1 MTSPTS
7 PVTIPVTDL
16 GCMDGANMAAVALQM
31 QKTALEAEQRIF
43 TLEQQ
48 LRAAD
53 NRPTI
58 IQRSTAL
65 ITGIVAD
72 PFSGEQS
79 VGPFASAGTWVTD
92 FDNAGTS
99 SNIDSSSRTL
109 IGTLGEGLYEIGIS
123 VNLIAS
129 GVVTVDSY
137 RLLRIVISRADPTAV
152 DGQRA
157 VHEAS
162 LTLFESNTGIGVDMT
177 LVDEFRLEATDRIK
191 FLVQHSNAGSTLN
204 SSIGALVWLHKQSSN
219 DSVVVV

>member
-7 PVTIPVTDL
+7 PVILPVTDL

-43 TLEQQ
+43 TLEKQ

-58 IQRSTAL
+58 VQRSTAL
-65 ITGIVAD
+65 TTGIVAD
-72 PFSGEQS
+72 PFTGDQS
-79 VGPFASAGTWVTD
+79 VGPFASGGAWVTD
-92 FDNAGTS
+92 FNNTGVAA
-99 SNIDSSSRTL
+99 NIDSTARTL
-109 IGTLGEGLYEIGIS
+109 IGDLGEGLYEIGIS

-137 RLLRIVISRADPTAV
+137 RLLRIVISRVDPTAV
-152 DGQRA
+152 DGQR
-157 VHEAS
+157 VVQEAS

-177 LVDEFRLEATDRIK
+177 LVDVFRLEATDRIK
-191 FLVQHSNAGSTLN
+191 FLVAHSNVGSTLN
-204 SSIGALVWLHKQSSN
+204 SSIGALAWLHKQSTN